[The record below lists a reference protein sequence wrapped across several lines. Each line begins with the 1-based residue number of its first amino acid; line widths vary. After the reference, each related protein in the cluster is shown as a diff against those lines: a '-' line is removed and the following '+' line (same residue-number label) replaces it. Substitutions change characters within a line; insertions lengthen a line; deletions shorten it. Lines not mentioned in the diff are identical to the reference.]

1 MLKRFHVGTAYL
13 FCFVFLCW
21 GIYFFCS
28 FNEVGYIQCAINR
41 AHVLETI
48 EKDRKRSKK
57 EVIDHR
63 CSSLCLS
70 RCVSG
75 VNDVKVN
82 LFGVEEEE
90 EDEEDDLV
98 VVATKEEWAETEE
111 EREGKEERK
120 DKEETGDKEEKEEHP
135 TTTDT
140 TTVLPTAT
148 TTTTTPSKRVRFAMN
163 EKDSTTTTT
172 TRAMFDQI
180 QLATEVLAHAV
191 SEDVTGSSAIAGT
204 GNTFRYLNNTGVNG
218 CRY

>member
-1 MLKRFHVGTAYL
+1 MK
-13 FCFVFLCW
+13 W
-21 GIYFFCS
+21 GYS
-28 FNEVGYIQCAINR
+28 QCAINR

-48 EKDRKRSKK
+48 EKDRKQTW
-57 EVIDHR
+57 VIDHR

-98 VVATKEEWAETEE
+98 VVATKEELAETEE

-120 DKEETGDKEEKEEHP
+120 DKEEKEEKEDKEENP

-172 TRAMFDQI
+172 TTTTAMFDQI

-204 GNTFRYLNNTGVNG
+204 GETFRYLNNTGVKG

>member
-1 MLKRFHVGTAYL
+1 MK
-13 FCFVFLCW
+13 W
-21 GIYFFCS
+21 GYS
-28 FNEVGYIQCAINR
+28 QCAINR

-48 EKDRKRSKK
+48 EKDRKKTW
-57 EVIDHR
+57 VIDHR

-98 VVATKEEWAETEE
+98 VVATKEELAETEE

-120 DKEETGDKEEKEEHP
+120 DKEETGDKKEKEEKEDKEEHP

-148 TTTTTPSKRVRFAMN
+148 TTTTTPPKRVRFAMN

-204 GNTFRYLNNTGVNG
+204 GNTFRYWDNTGVKG

>member
-1 MLKRFHVGTAYL
+1 MCNKQGTRI
-13 FCFVFLCW
+13 
-21 GIYFFCS
+21 G
-28 FNEVGYIQCAINR
+28 N
-41 AHVLETI
+41 
-48 EKDRKRSKK
+48 DRKRSKK
-57 EVIDHR
+57 IEKDRKKTWVIDHR

-90 EDEEDDLV
+90 DEEDDLV
-98 VVATKEEWAETEE
+98 VVATKEELAETEE
-111 EREGKEERK
+111 EREGKEETGDKEETR

-148 TTTTTPSKRVRFAMN
+148 TTTTTPSKRVHFAMN
-163 EKDSTTTTT
+163 EKDSTTTT

-204 GNTFRYLNNTGVNG
+204 GNTFRYWDNTGVKG